1 MSCWMSGRLVSAE
14 GRRQTAVAHLAL
26 ARSLNCRNRHFGLLI
41 EYTKDFVKNK
51 RVLKVRKRKG
61 AALMVAPYYIII
73 DITDTGV

>member
-41 EYTKDFVKNK
+41 EYTKDFYEA
-51 RVLKVRKRKG
+51 RKRKG
-61 AALMVAPYYIII
+61 ATSMVAPYYIII
-73 DITDTGV
+73 VITDTGV